1 MSYFGDYQRKAIQ
14 SGVVDQEGDYQVKI
28 TEALEGTMNDPQKGP
43 KKYVQVKCTVN
54 YKTYPTISIFLTEG
68 DSFDGN
74 YTAFCDT
81 FGINPQGD
89 PAAWIGRT
97 GWIHINLKKKDGF
110 TNMVPRWLLG
120 DDGFVRREVAA
131 ASLGNSQGP
140 MQNGRPVMNQP
151 QQTAVM
157 DDQFGDIPF

>member
-28 TEALEGTMNDPQKGP
+28 TEVGEGTLNDPKTGT
-43 KKYVQVKCTVN
+43 KKYVQVKCLVNHANRPTV
-54 YKTYPTISIFLTEG
+54 SIFLTEG

-89 PAAWIGRT
+89 PNAWIGRT

-120 DDGFVRREVAA
+120 EDGFVRREVAA

-140 MQNGRPVMNQP
+140 MLRGQPVMQQP
-151 QQTAVM
+151 QQATLE
-157 DDQFGDIPF
+157 DQFGDIPF